1 MGAYFYTRYSNLGEV
16 SKYGC
21 CLEKVA
27 PKVVKDISKIP
38 RLVWKTGF
46 TCLSNATLFTLNIP
60 RQASLLLGK
69 KFTFL
74 WQCNP
79 GYKISLSVVLCLF
92 WIRSSIPRTELSYN
106 SFFPAFTQSTP
117 SPKKKKGHPWYF
129 LLFPAL
135 HFRNEVR
142 SNTWIFLYYMYK
154 DWFCHKQEF
163 SVSIPGS

>member
-74 WQCNP
+74 
-79 GYKISLSVVLCLF
+79 
-92 WIRSSIPRTELSYN
+92 
-106 SFFPAFTQSTP
+106 
-117 SPKKKKGHPWYF
+117 
-129 LLFPAL
+129 
-135 HFRNEVR
+135 
-142 SNTWIFLYYMYK
+142 
-154 DWFCHKQEF
+154 
-163 SVSIPGS
+163 